1 MAKCL
6 LYSGGMDSACA
17 WWVLG
22 KPRCLYVGGT
32 YGPARWANIGELN
45 ALNTQRMVCPEF
57 AGALTTKPVDFR
69 PFMRDG
75 EYMLPRDELC
85 VMAAW
90 AEGFDGAMLAWTSE
104 DAPLE
109 HGQNVCE
116 RIEKALPFA
125 FKVSMPLAALS
136 KARLLEAALAAGAP
150 AEFIM
155 ASHSCVRGSTHC
167 GQCKNCRQRQEALS
181 ACKLA

>member
-22 KPRCLYVGGT
+22 KPRCLYVGGMN
-32 YGPARWANIGELN
+32 GPARWANAGELDGMN
-45 ALNTQRMVCPEF
+45 RQRVICPEF
-57 AGALTTKPVDFR
+57 AAALIVKPVDFR

-90 AEGFDGAMLAWTSE
+90 AEGFDAAMLAWTSE

-109 HGQNVCE
+109 HGLLVCE
-116 RIEKALPFA
+116 RIEKALPFP
-125 FKVSMPLAALS
+125 FKVSMPLASLS
-136 KARLLEAALAAGAP
+136 KAKLLQAALDAGAP
-150 AEFIM
+150 PEFVLV
-155 ASHSCVRGSTHC
+155 SHSCVRGAAHC
-167 GQCKNCRQRQEALS
+167 GQCKNCRQRQSALQ